1 MNDIIAAISTVGFPI
16 VMCLALMWY
25 AKYSLDGHHAEVKE
39 FTESLNKNTIILQ
52 KLCDLLDADT
62 GDLRGGKS
70 DED

>member
-1 MNDIIAAISTVGFPI
+1 MQDVLTAISTVGFPI

-62 GDLRGGKS
+62 DAMRGGRNN
-70 DED
+70 ED